1 MGRVEVTYS
10 KRATLVTAIEV
21 GSWYLKFRCIEAEV
35 VDVVG
40 EQGRRSRNVST
51 GVFSDKIRLRE
62 PTQLCVRDYQRISNS
77 KSFNLYPLLSRAL
90 NAITFHPIYFW
101 LICSQPHI
109 NFVCSIDWIKHDVF
123 LSIYSR
129 VRYNKARIQPRWLF
143 QICSISMPW
152 SGFPLINRPS
162 FR

>member
-51 GVFSDKIRLRE
+51 GVFSDKMRLRE

-77 KSFNLYPLLSRAL
+77 KSFNLYPLLSRAS
-90 NAITFHPIYFW
+90 NAITFHPMLFRTHLLSTSYQFCMQHR
-101 LICSQPHI
+101 LESSMTSFSP
-109 NFVCSIDWIKHDVF
+109 SILGYGTI
-123 LSIYSR
+123 R
-129 VRYNKARIQPRWLF
+129 PGYNRDGCFKSA
-143 QICSISMPW
+143 S
-152 SGFPLINRPS
+152 FPCHEVVSL
-162 FR
+162 